1 MARFKVGAQ
10 FHPQQCSM
18 DDLRAG
24 WREADA
30 MGVDTI
36 WNWDHFYPLYGEAD
50 GPHFEGWTQ
59 LAAMACDTQRAMF
72 GALVSCNSYRNP
84 ELLADMARTVDH
96 LSGGRAILGI
106 GAGWFERDY
115 DEYGFTFG
123 TAGDRLRALEAALP
137 RIRSRLAKLNP
148 PPVGPLPIMI
158 GGGGEKVTLR
168 LVAEHAD
175 MWNGFGPP
183 ERWAHKNAI
192 LDEWCA
198 EVGRDPRAVERT
210 VHIEPGD
217 LDQLQAFLDAGAEHL
232 ILGLGYPFDLD
243 AVQRLLDARG

>member
-30 MGVDTI
+30 MGIDTI
-36 WNWDHFYPLYGEAD
+36 WNWDHFYPLYGESD

-59 LAAMACDTQRAMF
+59 LAAMACDTEHAMF
-72 GALVSCNSYRNP
+72 GALVTCNSYRNP

-96 LSGGRAILGI
+96 LSGGRLILGI
-106 GAGWFERDY
+106 GAGWFQRDY
-115 DEYGFTFG
+115 DEYGYEFG
-123 TAGDRLRALEAALP
+123 TAGDRLRALEASLP

-168 LVAEHAD
+168 LVAEYAD
-175 MWNGFGPP
+175 LWNGFGPP
-183 ERWAHKNAI
+183 ERWAQKNAI
-192 LDEWCA
+192 LDDWCA
-198 EVGRDPRAVERT
+198 KVGRDPKAIERT

-217 LDQLQAFLDAGAEHL
+217 VERFEAFLEAGAEHL
-232 ILGLGYPFDLD
+232 IVGLGYPFDLS
-243 AVQRLLDARG
+243 AVQRLLDAR